1 MKPHDSTAKKLFDKY
16 LVILVF
22 SFVYACSIS
31 LFLEP
36 NNLAP
41 GGVTGI
47 SIIVNHYTGL
57 STGICYFLFNIPIM
71 ILGAYKFGLK
81 FIFSTIVTII
91 LNSAFVDMLAPL
103 GPLTTEPILAALFG
117 GALVAV
123 SLGLILKVGSTSGGT
138 DIIVRVLKL
147 HFPHIET
154 GRLFMFIDIVIV
166 AISAIAFRN
175 INVALYAAVA
185 VIVSSIVMD
194 KVLYGTDGAKLVFI
208 ISDKDVAIAEKL
220 LVDINTGVTYVKG
233 AGAYTEADK
242 RIIMCVLKKQN
253 LPKTQDM
260 VRDID
265 PNAFFI
271 ITSANE
277 VVGKGYKSPYQEKI

>member
-1 MKPHDSTAKKLFDKY
+1 MKPENSKFKHIAIKY
-16 LVILVF
+16 LVILIF

-47 SIIVNHYTGL
+47 SIIINHYTGF
-57 STGICYFLFNIPIM
+57 SIGMCYFVINIPIM
-71 ILGAYKFGLK
+71 ILGAYKFGFR

-91 LNSAFVDMLAPL
+91 LNSVFVDIIAPFGAATTDPLLAS
-103 GPLTTEPILAALFG
+103 LFG
-117 GALVAV
+117 GVLVAI

-147 HFPHIET
+147 HFPHVET
-154 GRLFMFIDIVIV
+154 GRLFMSIDIVIV
-166 AISAIAFRN
+166 AISAFAFKN
-175 INVALYAAVA
+175 INIALYAAIA
-185 VIVSSIVMD
+185 CFVSSIVMD

-208 ISDKDVAIAEKL
+208 ISEHEAQITEKL
-220 LVDINTGVTYVKG
+220 LVDIDTGVTYVKG
-233 AGAYTEADK
+233 QGAYTDLDK

-253 LPKTQDM
+253 LPKTQDI

-271 ITSANE
+271 ISSANE
-277 VVGKGYKSPYQEKI
+277 VVGKGYKSPFKEKI